1 MIRVLVIDDEIHVR
15 KLYEDLMTR
24 EGFQVQS
31 AADVESALKAIN
43 KEQFDIII
51 LDIELEKESGMNALK
66 DFKSLNPNL
75 PIILNS
81 AYSIYMSDF
90 HSWMADAY
98 IIKSSDIRPLIDKI
112 RELAISS
119 DEYEQEIQ

>member
-1 MIRVLVIDDEIHVR
+1 MIRVLVIDDEVHVR
-15 KLYEDLMTR
+15 KLYEDLMAR
-24 EGFQVQS
+24 EGFKVQS
-31 AADVESALKAIN
+31 VANVESAVKAIKN
-43 KEQFDIII
+43 EQFDIII

-98 IIKSSDIRPLIDKI
+98 IIKSSDIRPLIEKI
-112 RELAISS
+112 KELTVSS
-119 DEYEQEIQ
+119 DEYEQKI